1 MVLERVERRQNHWH
15 SIHRRYGLPK
25 HLSGS
30 TIERCA
36 TQFLIWLRPWRENR
50 LLSDMAALQALSA
63 DNVVVLSEGRRR
75 AHWDAVIGA
84 PVTAGVRYSIAG

>member
-1 MVLERVERRQNHWH
+1 MRRLHARTMVLERVERRQNHWH

-50 LLSDMAALQALSA
+50 LLSDMARLA
-63 DNVVVLSEGRRR
+63 DVKRRQRGR
-75 AHWDAVIGA
+75 APKDLTPSVIG
-84 PVTAGVRYSIAG
+84 TAC